1 MAQYIDDLEDSKGV
15 FKKRTPNKKLPK
27 KWQHIRCV
35 EQINTIGRPNHNYY
49 PENPILARA
58 TELSDIVPWTLQWTN
73 TNSAGGGTAMNFELF
88 NGNVNFNARAGGFT
102 SPQNNGENNDYQT
115 WWIEGDAKGWNGA
128 TPPTNPYVNDQDGTP
143 VTGIGSNAMT
153 WQDMLYETM
162 TNPITISNI
171 FFKSGN
177 GINIILNS
185 SLHIEQYDVSGNLK
199 KDTKKLLIAPY
210 VNNNYATV
218 DSPITMV
225 VDGYTKVYLEKIPYN
240 KTVEAIIYPRT
251 NVEAQDCLGGYPE
264 AMI

>member
-1 MAQYIDDLEDSKGV
+1 MADYIDDLETSKGV
-15 FKKRTPNKKLPK
+15 FAKRTPNKKLPK

-35 EQINTIGRPNHNYY
+35 EEPNILSEPNHAYL

-58 TELSDIVPWTLQWTN
+58 TELSDIVPWTIQWTN
-73 TNSAGGGTAMNFELF
+73 TNSSGGGTPMNFELF
-88 NGNVNFNARAGGFT
+88 NGNVNFNAIAGGFK
-102 SPQNNGENNDYQT
+102 SPANIGESNDYQT
-115 WWIEGDAKGWNGA
+115 WVGDGWLGS
-128 TPPTNPYVNDQDGTP
+128 TPPTNPYVSAQDGTP
-143 VTGIGSNAMT
+143 VTGIGTGAMT

-199 KDTKKLLIAPY
+199 KDTKQLLIAPY

-218 DSPITMV
+218 DSPITMM

-264 AMI
+264 AMMI

>member
-1 MAQYIDDLEDSKGV
+1 MADYIDDLEDSKGV

-27 KWQHIRCV
+27 MWQHIRCV
-35 EQINTIGRPNHNYY
+35 EEINTIGRPNHNYY

-58 TELSDIVPWTLQWTN
+58 TELSNIVPWTILWTN
-73 TNSAGGGTAMNFELF
+73 TNSAGGGTAMDFELF
-88 NGNVNFNARAGGFT
+88 NGNVNFNTVQGGFGIA
-102 SPQNNGENNDYQT
+102 SDSGKSNDYET
-115 WWIEGDAKGWNGA
+115 WVGDGWLGSL
-128 TPPTNPYVNDQDGTP
+128 PPTNPNVSSQAGTL
-143 VTGIGSNAMT
+143 VRGIGSNALT

-199 KDTKKLLIAPY
+199 KDTKQLLIAPY

-218 DSPITMV
+218 DSPITMM
-225 VDGYTKVYLEKIPYN
+225 VDGNTKVYLKDIPYN

-264 AMI
+264 AMMI